1 MKNIPI
7 GSWKKHN
14 DYAWFTGHGNS
25 FHTPIVDEIELH
37 KIAVLTD
44 KKRPFYLTWNI
55 AYPTEDFVEFNYI
68 VRGDDEENRILLFI
82 VLIKRL

>member
-1 MKNIPI
+1 MPLSLPSRIRP
-7 GSWKKHN
+7 
-14 DYAWFTGHGNS
+14 YAWFTGHGNS

-55 AYPTEDFVEFNYI
+55 AYPKEDFVEFNYI

>member
-44 KKRPFYLTWNI
+44 KKRPLH
-55 AYPTEDFVEFNYI
+55 
-68 VRGDDEENRILLFI
+68 GILHILKRTLLN
-82 VLIKRL
+82 LII

>member
-1 MKNIPI
+1 MIMPGLQVMVI
-7 GSWKKHN
+7 L
-14 DYAWFTGHGNS
+14 FIL
-25 FHTPIVDEIELH
+25 PELH

-55 AYPTEDFVEFNYI
+55 AYPKEDFVEFNYI